1 MIGFSIWFSIE
12 KVSIEF
18 YLFFLVLHCIDE
30 EKDNLAVFVW
40 NELFTMRNW
49 FKSSEI
55 VDKIEINS
63 TCMIY
68 SKANEILKLRLKFQ
82 FSTVKTKKF
91 TNLQLLVNMLLWKK
105 SNGKRLYFDRTVTRK
120 SFKAPNFEAT
130 VITSKVWS

>member
-1 MIGFSIWFSIE
+1 MRGFSIWFSIE

-68 SKANEILKLRLKFQ
+68 SKANEIPKLRLKFQ